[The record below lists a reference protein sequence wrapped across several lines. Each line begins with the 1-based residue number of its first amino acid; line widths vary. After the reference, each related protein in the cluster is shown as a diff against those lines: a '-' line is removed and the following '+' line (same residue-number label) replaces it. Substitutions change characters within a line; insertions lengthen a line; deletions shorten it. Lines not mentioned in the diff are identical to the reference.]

1 MKCKMIIATS
11 DSDSNYAIGKDN
23 KLLTHIPEDLVYFKR
38 VTEGATVIMGNN
50 TFKSLPNMPEGL
62 PNRRNIVISSKP
74 IESEPRS
81 NLLYLSHLNNPL
93 GLIVSSSL
101 FTKDTFVIGG
111 ASIYKQMLPFVNE
124 IHHTVIEGSF
134 PDSDTHLD
142 MSFLSEGEWT
152 LYSKEKLCDKACV
165 YVWRRV

>member
-23 KLLTHIPEDLVYFKR
+23 KLLAHIPEDLAYFKR

-62 PNRRNIVISSKP
+62 PNRRNIVVSSQP
-74 IESEPRS
+74 IKSDYS
-81 NLLYLSHLNNPL
+81 DLLYLSHLNNPL
-93 GLIVSSSL
+93 GVLVSSSL
-101 FTKDTFVIGG
+101 FTDETFVIGG
-111 ASIYKQMLPFVNE
+111 ASIYKQMLPYVNE
-124 IHHTVIEGSF
+124 IHHTIIEGEYS
-134 PDSDTHLD
+134 DADTHFD

-165 YVWRRV
+165 YVWRLI